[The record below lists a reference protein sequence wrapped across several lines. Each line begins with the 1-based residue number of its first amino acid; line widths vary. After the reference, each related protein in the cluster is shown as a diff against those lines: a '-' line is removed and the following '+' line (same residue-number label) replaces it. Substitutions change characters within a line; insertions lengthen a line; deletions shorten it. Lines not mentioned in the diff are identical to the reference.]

1 MMRTIIASVGSVLI
15 LFSFIA
21 GAGGETNRTRL
32 KAANPLDENRD
43 SETVSI
49 DLRASPALV
58 RFSQGAKAAV
68 YSEYLKKFIL
78 CQSIDNDGDGEN
90 DELIFQAD
98 FGPGQTQEFYITD
111 NNESGDANVA
121 ERTNAMFV
129 PQRKDDFAWE
139 NDRIA
144 FRVYG
149 PELQRTELT
158 SSGIDVWVKRVK
170 YPVMEKLYS
179 RGHDYYHSD
188 NGEGSDFYTVG
199 ESLGCGGL
207 GAWHDNKLWRSENFT
222 AWKVIANGPIRSVFE
237 LTYKPWQLGVKTS
250 GEKKR
255 ISLDLGSNFNRIES
269 FFDGDVNDAV
279 PAVGIVEAAGG
290 GNVVF
295 GPDKTWLSYW
305 QDADGGN
312 GSIGCAVIL
321 PQEAARNDSVSAD
334 KHNILLARL
343 NKRGSVVYYAGACW
357 SKTPDFDSE
366 EKWLKYV
373 QKKVRL
379 IENPLKVEV
388 VPE

>member
-1 MMRTIIASVGSVLI
+1 MTNTKITLAACVLI
-15 LFSFIA
+15 LLAFVA
-21 GAGGETNRTRL
+21 AGGETDRIKV
-32 KAANPLDENRD
+32 KAANSLNEGRE
-43 SETVSI
+43 SETVGI
-49 DLRASPALV
+49 DLEMSPALL
-58 RFSQGAKAAV
+58 RFSQGAKASV
-68 YSEYLKKFIL
+68 YSEHLKEFIL
-78 CQSIDNDGDGEN
+78 CQGIDNDGDGKN
-90 DELIFQAD
+90 DELIFKAD
-98 FGPGQTQEFYITD
+98 FEPGQTRVFYIAD
-111 NNESGDANVA
+111 SNNTSDVNVV

-139 NDRIA
+139 NDKIA

-179 RGHDYYHSD
+179 KGHDYYHSD

-199 ESLGCGGL
+199 TSLGCGGL
-207 GAWHDNKLWRSENFT
+207 GAWHDNRLWQSENFI
-222 AWKVIANGPIRSVFE
+222 AWKIIANGPIRSVFE
-237 LTYKPWQLGVKTS
+237 LAYKPWQMGAKTS

-279 PAVGIVEAAGG
+279 PVVGIVESAGG
-290 GNVVF
+290 GNAVF

-305 QDADGGN
+305 QNADGGN

-321 PQEAARNDSVSAD
+321 PQDAARNDSVTAQ

-343 NKRGSVVYYAGACW
+343 NGRGSVVYYAGACW
-357 SKTPDFDSE
+357 SKTADFDSE

-373 QKKVRL
+373 QKHVRL
-379 IENPLKVEV
+379 IENPLRIEV
-388 VPE
+388 LSE